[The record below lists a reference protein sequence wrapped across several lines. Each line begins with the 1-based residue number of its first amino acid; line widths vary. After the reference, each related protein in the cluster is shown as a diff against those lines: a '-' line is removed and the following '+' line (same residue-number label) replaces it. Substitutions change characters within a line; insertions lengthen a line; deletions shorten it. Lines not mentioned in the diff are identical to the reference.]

1 MRLKNL
7 FWEIKNNTKFS
18 AIIIAIFRFGNF
30 VNKKIHIPIIRQ
42 FLFIIYKILDWLIIR
57 IICNSEF
64 PPSITIGKRLRVY
77 HPFGIIIQADASIGN
92 DCQMRHQVTI
102 GWAKSSKNG
111 EGPPNLKNNVD
122 IGAGAKIIGNI
133 TIGDNVVVG
142 ANSLVCN
149 NVEANDVVGGV
160 PARSLKKEIKK

>member
-64 PPSITIGKRLRVY
+64 PPSIKIGKRLRVY
-77 HPFGIIIQADASIGN
+77 HPFGIN
-92 DCQMRHQVTI
+92 
-102 GWAKSSKNG
+102 SSRCKYW
-111 EGPPNLKNNVD
+111 
-122 IGAGAKIIGNI
+122 
-133 TIGDNVVVG
+133 
-142 ANSLVCN
+142 
-149 NVEANDVVGGV
+149 
-160 PARSLKKEIKK
+160 